1 MEASLLPPTTE
12 DDGAEDV
19 MAELLCL
26 ICLELID
33 LMIWSG
39 IWIFSAKCL
48 VLIAEFLGLQDFFWG
63 IFNGPLP
70 PVVNC
75 LLSAVVYQSLK
86 SSLCLI
92 KALTEALIL
101 RLMEPQI

>member
-12 DDGAEDV
+12 DDGSEDNGAEYDGAEDV
-19 MAELLCL
+19 MAELLRP

-33 LMIWSG
+33 LI

-75 LLSAVVYQSLK
+75 LLSAVVYQRDHSFK
-86 SSLCLI
+86 TS
-92 KALTEALIL
+92 ANFHDF
-101 RLMEPQI
+101 

>member
-12 DDGAEDV
+12 DDGSEDV
-19 MAELLCL
+19 MAELLRP

-33 LMIWSG
+33 LI

-48 VLIAEFLGLQDFFWG
+48 VLIAEFLGLQDLFWG